1 MYKNLKILLVCSPYY
16 KKITENL
23 VKGALEVLKSYS
35 IEYKIIH
42 VPGALEI
49 APSIK
54 FFSEKKSENILF
66 DGFVAL
72 GCVIR
77 GETYH
82 FEVVSN
88 ESARALSDLSIKYS
102 LPIGNG
108 ILTVDNKEQAIER
121 SDPLQL
127 NKGGGAALAC
137 LSLINH
143 KNNISYEWKNAQYKR

>member
-1 MYKNLKILLVCSPYY
+1 MFTNKKVLVVCSPYY
-16 KKITENL
+16 KDITQNL
-23 VKGALEVLKSYS
+23 IKGAIMVLRSNS
-35 IEYKIIH
+35 VEYKIIN

-54 FFSEKKSENILF
+54 IYYEKSSKEILF

-72 GCVIR
+72 GCIIR

-82 FEVVSN
+82 FEIVSN
-88 ESARALSDLSIKYS
+88 ESARALSDLSITYS

-108 ILTVDNKEQAIER
+108 ILTVENKEQAIER
-121 SDPLQL
+121 SDPLRL
-127 NKGGGAALAC
+127 NKGAGAALAC

-143 KNNISYEWKNAQYKR
+143 KNNISYE

>member
-1 MYKNLKILLVCSPYY
+1 MFTNKKVLVVCSPYY
-16 KKITENL
+16 KDITQNL
-23 VKGALEVLKSYS
+23 IKGAIKVLRSNS
-35 IEYKIIH
+35 VEYKIIN

-54 FFSEKKSENILF
+54 IYSEKSSKEILF

-72 GCVIR
+72 GCIIR

-82 FEVVSN
+82 FEIVSN
-88 ESARALSDLSIKYS
+88 ESARALSDLSITYS

-108 ILTVDNKEQAIER
+108 ILTVENKEQAIER
-121 SDPLQL
+121 SDPLRL
-127 NKGGGAALAC
+127 NKGAGAALAC

-143 KNNISYEWKNAQYKR
+143 KNNISYE

>member
-1 MYKNLKILLVCSPYY
+1 MFANKKVLVVCSPYY
-16 KKITENL
+16 KDITQNL
-23 VKGALEVLKSYS
+23 IKGAIKVLKSNS
-35 IEYKIIH
+35 VEYKIIN

-54 FFSEKKSENILF
+54 IYSEKSSKEILF

-72 GCVIR
+72 GCIIR

-82 FEVVSN
+82 FEIVSN
-88 ESARALSDLSIKYS
+88 ESARALSDLSITYS

-108 ILTVDNKEQAIER
+108 ILTVENKEQAIER
-121 SDPLQL
+121 SDPLRL
-127 NKGGGAALAC
+127 NKGAGAALAC

-143 KNNISYEWKNAQYKR
+143 KNNISYE

>member
-1 MYKNLKILLVCSPYY
+1 MFTNKKVLLVCSPYY
-16 KKITENL
+16 EDITKNL
-23 VKGALEVLKSYS
+23 IKGAIKVLRSNS
-35 IEYKIIH
+35 VEYKIIN

-54 FFSEKKSENILF
+54 IYSEKSSKDILF

-72 GCVIR
+72 GCIIR

-82 FEVVSN
+82 FEIVSN
-88 ESARALSDLSIKYS
+88 ESARALSDLSITYS

-108 ILTVDNKEQAIER
+108 ILTVENKEQAIER
-121 SDPLQL
+121 SDPLRL
-127 NKGGGAALAC
+127 NKGAGAALAC

-143 KNNISYEWKNAQYKR
+143 KNNISYE

>member
-1 MYKNLKILLVCSPYY
+1 MFKNKKVLLVCSPYY
-16 KKITENL
+16 KDITQNL
-23 VKGALEVLKSYS
+23 LDGAVGVLKSNS

-54 FFSEKKSENILF
+54 FFSEKLSQNVFF
-66 DGFVAL
+66 DGFIAL

-82 FEVVSN
+82 FEIVSN
-88 ESARALSDLSIKYS
+88 LSARALTELSIRYS

-108 ILTVDNKEQAIER
+108 ILTVENKDQAIER
-121 SDPLQL
+121 SDPKKL
-127 NKGGGAALAC
+127 NKGAGAALAC

-143 KNNISYEWKNAQYKR
+143 KNNISYE

>member
-1 MYKNLKILLVCSPYY
+1 MFANKKVLLVCSPYY
-16 KKITENL
+16 KDITQNL
-23 VKGALEVLKSYS
+23 IKGAIKVLKSNS
-35 IEYKIIH
+35 VGYKIIN

-54 FFSEKKSENILF
+54 IYSEKSSKDILF

-72 GCVIR
+72 GCIIR

-82 FEVVSN
+82 FEIVSN
-88 ESARALSDLSIKYS
+88 ESARALSDLSITYS

-108 ILTVDNKEQAIER
+108 VLTVENKEQAIER
-121 SDPLQL
+121 SDPLRL
-127 NKGGGAALAC
+127 NKGAGAALAC

-143 KNNISYEWKNAQYKR
+143 KNNISYE

>member
-1 MYKNLKILLVCSPYY
+1 MFTNKKVLLVCSPYY
-16 KKITENL
+16 KDITQNL
-23 VKGALEVLKSYS
+23 IKGAIKVLKSNS
-35 IEYKIIH
+35 VEYKIIQ

-54 FFSEKKSENILF
+54 IYSEKSSKEILF

-72 GCVIR
+72 GCIIR

-82 FEVVSN
+82 FEIVSN
-88 ESARALSDLSIKYS
+88 ESARALSDLSMTYS

-108 ILTVDNKEQAIER
+108 ILTVENKEQAIER
-121 SDPLQL
+121 SDPLRL
-127 NKGGGAALAC
+127 NKGAGAALAC

-143 KNNISYEWKNAQYKR
+143 KNNISYE

>member
-1 MYKNLKILLVCSPYY
+1 MFTNKKVLLVCSPYY
-16 KKITENL
+16 KDITQNL
-23 VKGALEVLKSYS
+23 IKGAIKVLRSNS
-35 IEYKIIH
+35 VEYKIIN

-54 FFSEKKSENILF
+54 IYSEKSSKEILF

-72 GCVIR
+72 GCIIR

-82 FEVVSN
+82 FEIVSN
-88 ESARALSDLSIKYS
+88 ESARALSDLSITYS

-108 ILTVDNKEQAIER
+108 ILTVENKEQAIER
-121 SDPLQL
+121 SDPLKL
-127 NKGGGAALAC
+127 NKGADAALAC

-143 KNNISYEWKNAQYKR
+143 KNNISYE

>member
-1 MYKNLKILLVCSPYY
+1 MFTNKKILLVCSPYY
-16 KKITENL
+16 KDITQNL
-23 VKGALEVLKSYS
+23 IKGAIKVLKSNS
-35 IEYKIIH
+35 VEYKIIN

-54 FFSEKKSENILF
+54 IYSEKSSKDILF

-72 GCVIR
+72 GCIIR

-82 FEVVSN
+82 FEIVSN
-88 ESARALSDLSIKYS
+88 ESARALSDLSITYS

-108 ILTVDNKEQAIER
+108 ILTVENKEQAIER
-121 SDPLQL
+121 SDPLRL
-127 NKGGGAALAC
+127 NKGAGAALAC

-143 KNNISYEWKNAQYKR
+143 KINISYE

>member
-1 MYKNLKILLVCSPYY
+1 MITNKKVLLVCSPYY
-16 KKITENL
+16 KDITQNL
-23 VKGALEVLKSYS
+23 IIGAIKVLRSNS
-35 IEYKIIH
+35 VEYKIIN

-54 FFSEKKSENILF
+54 IYSEKSSKEILF

-72 GCVIR
+72 GCIIR

-82 FEVVSN
+82 FEIVSN
-88 ESARALSDLSIKYS
+88 ESARALSDLSITYS

-108 ILTVDNKEQAIER
+108 ILTVENREQAIER
-121 SDPLQL
+121 SDPLRL
-127 NKGGGAALAC
+127 NKGAGAALAC

-143 KNNISYEWKNAQYKR
+143 KNNISYE

>member
-1 MYKNLKILLVCSPYY
+1 MLTNKKVLVVCSPYY
-16 KKITENL
+16 KDITQNL
-23 VKGALEVLKSYS
+23 IKGAVEVLRSNS
-35 IEYKIIH
+35 VEYKIIN

-54 FFSEKKSENILF
+54 IYSEKSSKEILF

-72 GCVIR
+72 GCIIR

-82 FEVVSN
+82 FEIVSN
-88 ESARALSDLSIKYS
+88 ESARALSDLSITYS

-108 ILTVDNKEQAIER
+108 ILTVENKEQAIER
-121 SDPLQL
+121 SDPLRL
-127 NKGGGAALAC
+127 NKGAGAALAC

-143 KNNISYEWKNAQYKR
+143 KNNISYE

>member
-1 MYKNLKILLVCSPYY
+1 MFINKKVLLVCSPYY
-16 KKITENL
+16 KNITQNL
-23 VKGALEVLKSYS
+23 IKGAIKVLRSNS
-35 IEYKIIH
+35 VEYKIIN

-54 FFSEKKSENILF
+54 IYSEKSSKEILF

-72 GCVIR
+72 GCIIR

-82 FEVVSN
+82 FEIVSN
-88 ESARALSDLSIKYS
+88 ESARALSDLSITYS

-108 ILTVDNKEQAIER
+108 ILTVENKEQAIER
-121 SDPLQL
+121 SDPLKL
-127 NKGGGAALAC
+127 NKGAGAALAC

-143 KNNISYEWKNAQYKR
+143 KNNISYE